1 MIVAC
6 PECVSDVE
14 VKEKP
19 ELNEIIEC
27 GDCAGELEVISLD
40 PLLVAVA
47 PEVEEDWGE

>member
-6 PECVSDVE
+6 PECVANVE
-14 VKEKP
+14 FAEKP

-27 GDCAGELEVISLD
+27 GDCAGELEVISVD
-40 PLLVAVA
+40 PLVVAVA